1 MEVLL
6 IKRENTGEIQISG
19 RIDSNTTIA
28 LEEKLLEQ
36 AKRFESIILDFSH
49 VPYISS
55 AGLRTIMKLYKEMRS
70 KGGKFQIKNVRKDV
84 ADIFQVTGFAG
95 LLDIEDV

>member
-1 MEVLL
+1 M
-6 IKRENTGEIQISG
+6 
-19 RIDSNTTIA
+19 
-28 LEEKLLEQ
+28 EQ

-70 KGGKFQIKNVRKDV
+70 KDGKFQIKNVRKDV
-84 ADIFQVTGFAG
+84 ADIFQVTGFSG